1 MNVRTPVKR
10 GFWVASGSV
19 DPVIASDYD
28 RSRMARAEKAEKVA
42 LVSGLTGEVGGAIA
56 ARLKAAGFS
65 VGTIDDR
72 DLLDRSRA
80 VAAAEA
86 VVEKLGPI
94 SVLVTCPSL
103 HHSAP
108 FGQMDAERWDQLLQ
122 AHLGTTTNAC
132 AAVVPAM
139 VASGRG
145 TVVTMSS
152 WLAFAGIAGESYFA
166 AASGSV
172 LAFTK
177 SFALEVAPK
186 GVRVNCVAVGPL
198 DRGVTPADIAE
209 TVVFL
214 VEDGDFF
221 VGQVLSA
228 AAGAVL

>member
-1 MNVRTPVKR
+1 
-10 GFWVASGSV
+10 
-19 DPVIASDYD
+19 
-28 RSRMARAEKAEKVA
+28 MARAQLAEKVA
-42 LVSGLTGEVGGAIA
+42 LVSGLTGEVGGAVA

-65 VGTIDDR
+65 VGTIGDA

-80 VAAAEA
+80 VAAAKE
-86 VVEKLGPI
+86 VVKKLGPI
-94 SVLVTCPSL
+94 SLLVTCPSL
-103 HHSAP
+103 HYSAP

-139 VASGRG
+139 VAAGRG
-145 TVVTMSS
+145 TVVTTSS
-152 WLAFAGIAGESYFA
+152 WLAYAGIAGESYVA
-166 AASGSV
+166 AASGSI

-214 VEDGDFF
+214 VDDGDFF

-228 AAGAVL
+228 AGGAVV